1 MMSTGMIRTLGR
13 SIKYGVR
20 KSQIRARWRGF
31 DFSKS
36 PVVFGNAYA
45 KSGSHLLL
53 QVLQGMEQTAPFWPL
68 HGIPIRTI
76 TRDGRHRSEKEIIG
90 DLDKLHAGEIAWGYL
105 NATRSILDVLSR
117 PNWATYMIIR
127 DPRDVLI
134 SHIFYATD
142 IYTKHS
148 LHKTYQ
154 ELPDMA
160 ARLLVEIQGTQD
172 YPYLPNVDK
181 RFRRKLGFLDNPHI
195 HIVRFEDLVYYP
207 EKSIN
212 QMLNHLDRFEIQ
224 LSYNRN
230 DAIELILKYIQPKKS
245 PTFRRGIPGEWEEH
259 FNSEHRHM
267 FKELAGDI
275 LIEMDY
281 EKSYDW

>member
-1 MMSTGMIRTLGR
+1 MATNKIRNIGR
-13 SIKYGVR
+13 YIKYNLR
-20 KSQIRARWRGF
+20 KSRTRVRWRGF
-31 DFSKS
+31 DFAKS
-36 PVVFGNAYA
+36 PIVFGNAYA
-45 KSGSHLLL
+45 KSGSHLLV
-53 QVLQGMEQTAPFWPL
+53 QVLQGMEQIAPFWPL

-76 TRDGRHRSEKEIIG
+76 TRDGRHRSDKEILG
-90 DLDKLHAGEIAWGYL
+90 DLGNLRAGEIAWGYL
-105 NATRSILDVLSR
+105 NATHNIVDVLSQ

-142 IYTKHS
+142 IYTDHS
-148 LHKTYQ
+148 LNETYK

-160 ARLLVEIQGTQD
+160 ARLMVEIKGTQE

-181 RFRRKLGFLDNPHI
+181 RFRRKLGFLNNPHI
-195 HIVRFEDLVYYP
+195 HIVRFEDLIHYP
-207 EKSIN
+207 ENTIN
-212 QMLNHLDRFEIQ
+212 KMLNHLDRFEIQ

-245 PTFRRGIPGEWEEH
+245 PTFRRGIPGEWKEH